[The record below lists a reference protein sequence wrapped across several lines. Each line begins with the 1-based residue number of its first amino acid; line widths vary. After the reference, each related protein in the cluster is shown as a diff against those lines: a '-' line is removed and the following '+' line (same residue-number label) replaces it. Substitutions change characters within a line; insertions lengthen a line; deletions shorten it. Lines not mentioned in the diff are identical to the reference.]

1 MSRSL
6 KAFLP
11 LVASTALVALAGS
24 AFAQGKPAADGPR
37 FGLGRAASANEIA
50 GWDIDVR
57 PDGHGVRKGKG
68 TVAQGQDLYDA
79 QCASCHGTFGESNRY
94 MAIAGGVKAEDLK
107 TGRASALQARD
118 GMRTVGTKL
127 NYATTLWDYI
137 NRAMPWT
144 NPQSLTVDQVYAITA
159 YVLHL
164 NEIVPA
170 DFELNDGNL
179 TKVPMPNRN
188 GMSTSHGLASP
199 KGKPDVTGSTCM
211 KDCVKEVKVTSE
223 LPDFARNQHGNLAE
237 QKRPLGPTRGI
248 DTTFYDPSAAT
259 AKAAPVAVAAAPA
272 AADPKAL
279 LAKNACTACHG
290 MANKIV
296 GPGFTEV
303 ASKYK
308 GKPDAEAYLAKKIK
322 AGGEGV
328 WGPVPMP
335 AQPGLKEDE
344 AQAIARWIVGGAK

>member
-1 MSRSL
+1 
-6 KAFLP
+6 
-11 LVASTALVALAGS
+11 
-24 AFAQGKPAADGPR
+24 
-37 FGLGRAASANEIA
+37 
-50 GWDIDVR
+50 
-57 PDGHGVRKGKG
+57 
-68 TVAQGQDLYDA
+68 
-79 QCASCHGTFGESNRY
+79 
-94 MAIAGGVKAEDLK
+94 
-107 TGRASALQARD
+107 
-118 GMRTVGTKL
+118 MRTLGTKL

-170 DFELNDGNL
+170 NFELNDGNL

-188 GMSTSHGLASP
+188 GMSTNHGLASP
-199 KGKPDVTGSTCM
+199 KGKPDVTGSPCM
-211 KDCVKEVKVTSE
+211 KDCVQAVKVTSE

-248 DTTFYDPSAAT
+248 DTTFYDPSAAA
-259 AKAAPVAVAAAPA
+259 AKVAPVAVAAAPA

-290 MANKIV
+290 MTNKVV
-296 GPGFTEV
+296 GPGFTEI
-303 ASKYK
+303 AAKYK

-322 AGGEGV
+322 VGGEGV

-335 AQPGLKEDE
+335 AQPGLKDDE
-344 AQAIARWIVGGAK
+344 ALAIAKWIVGGAK